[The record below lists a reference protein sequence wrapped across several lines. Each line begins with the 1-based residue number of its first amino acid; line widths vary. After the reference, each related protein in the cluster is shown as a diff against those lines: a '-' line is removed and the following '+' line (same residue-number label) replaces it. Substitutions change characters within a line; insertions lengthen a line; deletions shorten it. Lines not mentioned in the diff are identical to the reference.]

1 MLEICA
7 PLQSHIVQCLV
18 QPGDAVTAGQLLMVL
33 EAMKMEHEITAP
45 MEGEIRALH
54 FSEGEAVSENDVL
67 VTMQRSVSPSAPSL
81 KHEPIVNPSTLRSD
95 LTRLQR
101 RLEHTLDVNR

>member
-1 MLEICA
+1 MLEIHA

-45 MEGEIRALH
+45 VDGEIRALH
-54 FSEGEAVSENDVL
+54 FSEGEAVGENDVL
-67 VTMQRSVSPSAPSL
+67 VTMQKVHPLLHLSCN
-81 KHEPIVNPSTLRSD
+81 KNPSRALLHFAATSNAFNTD
-95 LTRLQR
+95 LNTR
-101 RLEHTLDVNR
+101 